1 MSLGQLNLGN
11 LNPPNQPPELSA
23 DPRLET
29 AHVLFTDIVG
39 YSKLLSD
46 QQRKLF
52 QLLNEIVRNT
62 SQFRA
67 AEAAGR
73 LVRLPTGDG
82 MVLAFF
88 TSVDAP
94 VRCAREIS
102 RKLREY
108 PTLQLRMGINS
119 GPVDEVSDV
128 NDRPNVTGAGIN
140 LAQRVMDC
148 GDAGHILL
156 SKRVADDLAQYSE
169 WRPYLHELGEVE
181 VKHGVQVAI
190 ANLYGEEFG
199 NPELP
204 VKIKRAEQGR
214 AVLLAQQ
221 ARRKRRHISVAFLL
235 ALLLMLGLGLGTW
248 IWQRRVALT
257 SAYKVGAAGL
267 LEKSIAVLPFENFDE
282 NKENAYFADGIQD
295 DILTDLAKVAD
306 LKVISRRSVAQYRG
320 STKGVREIGQALQV
334 AYVLEGTVRK
344 INGKIHVTAQLIDTR
359 TETERWGEKYEHD
372 LADVFA
378 MQSEISEAIIGQLE
392 VALSPN
398 EKAAIEQKPTQ
409 NQEAY
414 DLYLRARALVYE
426 FGVISTV
433 GQTNMVKAVTL
444 LESAIARDSK
454 FTLAYCLLSE
464 AQLDLYTSEY
474 WNKERLPKAK
484 DAVDAAMRLSPDSPQ
499 AHLALAQYSYRAQR
513 DPESAEKELAVAARS
528 LPGEVE
534 IFNLRGAIEEQRG
547 QWAKALR
554 DREKANELDPR
565 DQVTA
570 SNLIDLRINLRRYND
585 AEKLCEQM
593 ISSVSQQSTGPYWRF
608 KSAIALA
615 RGDTKAALAALDANP
630 NRNAGLTG
638 LNLLV
643 ANVLIMERQYGKAA
657 EIIESAEEVARSHN
671 VLPKGGAHAYGR
683 GHNLEILGR
692 IARAQGHNEKG
703 RSYFEAARP
712 GFEEWLAKNFEELS
726 EYEGKARIYIAE
738 IDAALGRKEDAIREG
753 RHATELWPVTRDA
766 RVAAEIATLLAIV
779 YMWTGE
785 RDAAIQQLEE
795 VVKVP
800 GGPTFGDLKLN
811 PVWDDLRNDPRFGKI
826 IADAS
831 MPPSL

>member
-1 MSLGQLNLGN
+1 M
-11 LNPPNQPPELSA
+11 PAE
-23 DPRLET
+23 LET
-29 AHVLFTDIVG
+29 DSPLEIGHILFTDIVG
-39 YSKLLSD
+39 YSKLPTNK
-46 QQRKLF
+46 QRELL

-62 SQFRA
+62 QQFRT
-67 AEAAGR
+67 AEAAGK

-82 MVLAFF
+82 MALAFF
-88 TSVDAP
+88 TNPDAP

-102 RKLREY
+102 RN
-108 PTLQLRMGINS
+108 LQAHPELPLRMGINS
-119 GPVDEVSDV
+119 GPVDQVSDV
-128 NDRPNVTGAGIN
+128 NDRRNVAGAGIN
-140 LAQRVMDC
+140 MAQRVMDC
-148 GDAGHILL
+148 ADAGHILL
-156 SKRVADDLAQYSE
+156 SKRVADDLEQYTE
-169 WRPYLHELGEVE
+169 WQPYLHSLGELE
-181 VKHGVQVAI
+181 VKHGLHLEV
-190 ANLYGEEFG
+190 ANLFGEDFG
-199 NPELP
+199 NP
-204 VKIKRAEQGR
+204 KIPGKIARA
-214 AVLLAQQ
+214 AKTK
-221 ARRKRRHISVAFLL
+221 RKRIVVWLSA
-235 ALLLMLGLGLGTW
+235 ALLFFLFLTIGSW

-257 SAYKVGAAGL
+257 SAYKVGAAGII
-267 LEKSIAVLPFENFDE
+267 EKSIAVLPFENLASD
-282 NKENAYFADGIQD
+282 KEDAYFADGVQD

-320 STKGVREIGQALQV
+320 STTSVRDIGQALQV

-344 INGKIHVTAQLIDTR
+344 INGKIRVTAQLIDTR
-359 TETERWGEKYEHD
+359 TEAERWGEKYERD

-378 MQSEISEAIIGQLE
+378 MQSEISEAILGQLK
-392 VALSPN
+392 ATLSPK
-398 EKAAIEQKPTQ
+398 EKSAIEEKPTQ
-409 NQEAY
+409 DQEAY

-426 FGVISTV
+426 FGVIITV
-433 GQTNMVKAVTL
+433 SQANTDKAIIL
-444 LESAIARDSK
+444 LQSAIARDPK
-454 FTLAYCLLSE
+454 FTLAYCLMSE
-464 AQLDLYTSEY
+464 AQLDLYAHEY

-484 DAVDAAMRLSPDSPQ
+484 EAVDAALRISPDSPQ
-499 AHLALAQYSYRAQR
+499 AHLALAQYVYRAER
-513 DPESAEKELAVAARS
+513 NRESAEKELAFAARS

-534 IFNLRGAIEEQRG
+534 VFSLRGEIEEQRG

-554 DREKANELDPR
+554 DRAKANELDPR

-570 SNLIDLRINLRRYND
+570 SNLIDLWITLRHYD
-585 AEKLCEQM
+585 EAEKLCDQM
-593 ISSVSQQSTGPYWRF
+593 IGSVSQQLTGPYWRF
-608 KSAIALA
+608 KGAIALA
-615 RGDTKAALAALDANP
+615 RGDTKAAMAALDANP
-630 NRNAGLTG
+630 NRNAGLAG

-643 ANVLIMERQYGKAA
+643 ANVLIMERQYGKAV
-657 EIIESAEEVARSHN
+657 EIIQSAEEVARSHN

-692 IARAQGHNEKG
+692 IARAQGQNEKA

-738 IDAALGRKEDAIREG
+738 IDAALGRKEDAIPEG
-753 RHATELWPVTRDA
+753 RHAAELWPVTRDA

-826 IADAS
+826 VADAS